1 MAQTIRRNGKG
12 VRRVAATRRTKTKVA
27 TARKQTGNI
36 VDQAM
41 RWLPFS
47 DETLHRLMIIAIIGA
62 VGALAVIGAQV
73 AGVPAL
79 AEQHIASFAGQV
91 GFRVKRVEVRG
102 VNRMNELAI
111 YEKVLGQRD
120 QVMTRL
126 DLAAL
131 RSDLLSL
138 SWVKDARV
146 SRQLPDTLVVDIIER
161 NPHAVLRDAGHLVL
175 IDETGH
181 SIEAVPPSRAKGMLV
196 LSGKGVES
204 QVGAL
209 DKLLD
214 TAPALRTQVTEAEWV
229 GNRRWN
235 LTFRTGQVLALP
247 EGDDEGAAALLSF
260 ARMDG
265 VDRLLGGKVTAFD
278 MRVPDRIYLRVPGHA
293 EDILAQAKAASVAKA
308 TKAAGADGA
317 ARSAKAADAAP
328 VVHAAPVHA
337 AAHTKPV
344 TAHD

>member
-1 MAQTIRRNGKG
+1 MAQTIRRSGKS
-12 VRRVAATRRTKTKVA
+12 VRRVTATRNARTKVA

-47 DETLHRLMIIAIIGA
+47 DETLHRLMIVAIIGT
-62 VGALAVIGAQV
+62 VGVVAVIGAEM
-73 AGVPAL
+73 AGVPTL
-79 AEQHIASFAGQV
+79 AEQHLAGFAGNV
-91 GFRVKRVEVRG
+91 GFRVKRVDLRG

-131 RSDLLSL
+131 RNDLLSL
-138 SWVKDARV
+138 PWVKDARV
-146 SRQLPDTLVVDIIER
+146 SRQLPDTLVVDIVER
-161 NPHAVLRDAGHLVL
+161 NPHAVLRDGGHYVL

-181 SIEAVPPSRAKGMLV
+181 ELEAVPPSRAKGMLV
-196 LSGKGVES
+196 LAGKGVEGE
-204 QVGAL
+204 VGAL
-209 DKLLD
+209 EKLLD
-214 TAPALRTQVTEAEWV
+214 AAPALKTQVSEAEWV

-265 VDRLLGGKVTAFD
+265 VDRLLGGKVAAFD

-293 EDILAQAKAASVAKA
+293 EAVASEAKAAAVAKA
-308 TKAAGADGA
+308 AKAAGADGP
-317 ARSAKAADAAP
+317 AKSTG
-328 VVHAAPVHA
+328 HAEAGA
-337 AAHTKPV
+337 K